1 MLCKQKPSP
10 AFWARSGE
18 AAASAPRAVSDLS
31 KRLSQLFTI
40 CVGLRGAAALVG
52 FFGTGFRFATS
63 AKRETL
69 SWQLPFFTNFVC
81 SWPKAA
87 ERDFRRIFCNQEGK
101 PTRRGH
107 GQTGVD
113 DQ

>member
-18 AAASAPRAVSDLS
+18 AAASAPRTVSDLS

-52 FFGTGFRFATS
+52 FFGKGFRFATS

-81 SWPKAA
+81 SWPFCDMATVA
-87 ERDFRRIFCNQEGK
+87 DYGRFRLGSRHTCITNHA
-101 PTRRGH
+101 RL
-107 GQTGVD
+107 
-113 DQ
+113 